1 MDATK
6 GKSNFSAGD
15 LYCAYLRLEK
25 MFGTGKVLFIGG
37 RAVNLI
43 CEMNQRPT
51 HDIDVA
57 VSVPK
62 DKIEDIKRKA
72 IENGFIVPKGEGSK
86 VNKLELMISGNT
98 LMQIDL
104 YYDRPISGI
113 PIWYLFE
120 TSTEIK
126 KSQSNKTYKFK
137 VVNPGVLTVLKFFAY
152 TEADKNSIEKHERDI
167 KLLLDTYN
175 GIDNFFSKFG
185 DVIKRLF
192 SDQNYVLFKENI
204 TNIYRPIDRMLRVR

>member
-1 MDATK
+1 MSAIK
-6 GKSNFSAGD
+6 GKSNFSASD
-15 LYCAYLRLEK
+15 LDYAYSKLEEI
-25 MFGTGKVLFIGG
+25 FGAGHVLFMGG
-37 RAVNLI
+37 RAVNLL

-72 IENGFIVPKGEGSK
+72 IENGFIVPKDEGSK
-86 VNKLELMISGNT
+86 INRLELMISGNT

-113 PIWYLFE
+113 PIRDLFE
-120 TSTEIK
+120 TSIEIE

-137 VVNPGVLTVLKFFAY
+137 VVNPGVLMVLKFFAY
-152 TEADKNSIEKHERDI
+152 TGADKNSIEKHERDI
-167 KLLLDTYN
+167 KSLLDTYN

-185 DVIKRLF
+185 DVIKGLF
-192 SDQNYVLFKENI
+192 SDQNYMLFKENI
-204 TNIYRPIDRMLRVR
+204 INIYRPIDGMLRVR